1 MNVSNKNASF
11 YVLFICLFGLLGND
25 LMENIKNTQDALSSH
40 PACGNSVFLSV
51 T

>member
-1 MNVSNKNASF
+1 MNISKKNIAY

-25 LMENIKNTQDALSSH
+25 LMENIKNMQDALSSH

>member
-25 LMENIKNTQDALSSH
+25 LMESKKKQAGRIEFASCL
-40 PACGNSVFLSV
+40 L
-51 T
+51 